1 MAVVRQEG
9 SGALYL
15 DFSWAGLLFLPILL
29 CDPPNT
35 PGSLWPFYFSFWLQW
50 DRDVLGRLVI
60 IKEQKQGGNSLEVVI
75 IGSL

>member
-15 DFSWAGLLFLPILL
+15 DSSWAGLLFLPILL

-35 PGSLWPFYFSFWLQW
+35 PGSLWPFFFF
-50 DRDVLGRLVI
+50 RF
-60 IKEQKQGGNSLEVVI
+60 
-75 IGSL
+75 GSSGTEMF

>member
-15 DFSWAGLLFLPILL
+15 DSSCAGLLFLPILL

-35 PGSLWPFYFSFWLQW
+35 PGSLWPFYFSIWLQW

>member
-15 DFSWAGLLFLPILL
+15 DSSWAGLLSLPILL

-35 PGSLWPFYFSFWLQW
+35 PGSLWPFFFF
-50 DRDVLGRLVI
+50 VLAPVGQRCSR
-60 IKEQKQGGNSLEVVI
+60 ETCNH
-75 IGSL
+75 